1 VLAVQTST
9 GEAITV
15 GVLAVF
21 FALLALASA
30 RRGRRSVAVFYSV
43 ATLFAVALAAISAG
57 GHVFHG
63 L

>member
-1 VLAVQTST
+1 MLAIETAT

-15 GVLAVF
+15 AVIALFFAVLAW
-21 FALLALASA
+21 ASA
-30 RRGRRSVAVFYSV
+30 RRGRTSVAVLYSV
-43 ATLFAVALAAISAG
+43 ATLVAVALAAISAG

>member
-1 VLAVQTST
+1 MLAIGTAT

-15 GVLAVF
+15 GVIAGF
-21 FALLALASA
+21 FAVLAWASA
-30 RRGRRSVAVFYSV
+30 RRGRTSVAVFYSV

>member
-1 VLAVQTST
+1 MLAVQTAT

-15 GVLAVF
+15 GLIAVF
-21 FALLALASA
+21 FAVLAWASA
-30 RRGRRSVAVFYSV
+30 RRGRTSVAVFYGV
-43 ATLFAVALAAISAG
+43 ATAFALVLAGLSAG

>member
-1 VLAVQTST
+1 MLAVQTST

-21 FALLALASA
+21 FAVLAWASL
-30 RRGRRSVAVFYSV
+30 RRGRTSVAVFYAV
-43 ATLFAVALAAISAG
+43 ATLFAVVLAAISAG

>member
-1 VLAVQTST
+1 VLAVQAAT

-21 FALLALASA
+21 FALLAWASA
-30 RRGRRSVAVFYSV
+30 RRGRTSVAVFYSV
-43 ATLFAVALAAISAG
+43 ATLFAVALTAISAG